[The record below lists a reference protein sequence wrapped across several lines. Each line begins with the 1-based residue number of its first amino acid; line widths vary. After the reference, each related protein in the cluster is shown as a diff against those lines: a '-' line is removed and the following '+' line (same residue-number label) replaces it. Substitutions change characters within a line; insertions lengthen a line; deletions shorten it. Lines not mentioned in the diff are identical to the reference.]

1 MFLSLVHLREARC
14 ALCNELLA
22 TPGAR
27 SFIVD
32 AGGNPYAF
40 PQENPPEE
48 MLVRLRCTS
57 GHVTEMNVPA
67 EVSAEESLQTPDDAP
82 LGADA
87 EFMP

>member
-1 MFLSLVHLREARC
+1 MFLSLVHLRELRC
-14 ALCNELLA
+14 ALCEALLA

-32 AGGNPYAF
+32 SDGNPYAF
-40 PQENPPEE
+40 PEDKPPEE
-48 MLVRLRCTS
+48 MLVRLTCPN
-57 GHVTEMNVPA
+57 GHVLEMNVPG

-82 LGADA
+82 LATDA